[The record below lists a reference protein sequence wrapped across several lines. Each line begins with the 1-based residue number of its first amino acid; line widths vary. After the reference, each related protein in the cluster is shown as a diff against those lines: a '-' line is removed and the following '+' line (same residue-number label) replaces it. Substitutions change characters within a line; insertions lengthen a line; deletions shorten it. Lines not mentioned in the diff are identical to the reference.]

1 MIATRTAET
10 RTAETRTGAPR
21 FDPRPE
27 PERRARPVAAPIP
40 PPRHLRLVDPAQAR
54 RRRVTR
60 ALTGL
65 LVAAVCAGLFAIV
78 AMRVVLAQGQ
88 GQIDRLQSQVDSQT
102 ADQQR
107 LRLGVAELEAPARI
121 VGAART
127 RLGMV
132 TPSTVVYLNPPPA
145 QGR

>member
-1 MIATRTAET
+1 
-10 RTAETRTGAPR
+10 
-21 FDPRPE
+21 
-27 PERRARPVAAPIP
+27 V
-40 PPRHLRLVDPAQAR
+40 
-54 RRRVTR
+54 
-60 ALTGL
+60 

-88 GQIDRLQSQVDSQT
+88 AQIDKLEKTVDTQT

-121 VGAART
+121 ASVARN

-145 QGR
+145 PAR